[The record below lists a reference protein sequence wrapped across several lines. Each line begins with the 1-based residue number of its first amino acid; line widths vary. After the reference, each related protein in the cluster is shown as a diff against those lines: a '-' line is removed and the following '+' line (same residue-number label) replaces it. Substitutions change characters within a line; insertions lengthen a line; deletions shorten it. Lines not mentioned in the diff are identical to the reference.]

1 MWRAS
6 PLVFISPNAPNVS
19 ARDTNGFAQCNCSRS
34 PSVNR
39 KRAKLSFT
47 ERSSSLGVELA
58 PHTLSGHKHLLA
70 VDAGGS
76 NPLPDLALVFV
87 ELSGVNVSIAHS
99 ERVFDEAR
107 TDSTAQLASAK
118 TDHWNAGVMS
128 FDNVHDNPPGWTSP
142 RG

>member
-19 ARDTNGFAQCNCSRS
+19 ARDTDGFAQCNCSRS
-34 PSVNR
+34 TSVNR

-58 PHTLSGHKHLLA
+58 PHTFVVTNTSARLTPEA
-70 VDAGGS
+70 R

-99 ERVFDEAR
+99 ERLFDEAR
-107 TDSTAQLASAK
+107 TDSTAQLPSAK

-128 FDNVHDNPPGWTSP
+128 FDNVHDNPPDWTSP